1 MDRKQLYKLEQSVLF
16 DDDFKVFSEMIKFK
30 DNKHKYNTKQQL
42 KGYDDKKIIKQLFNL
57 CIKLMD
63 EKHKDDKLQKLIN
76 RIDKLQ
82 DDINTLNDRLDQKD
96 SIIKSLRN
104 DIDILKG
111 NKEPEIIDAGYK
123 YWD

>member
-1 MDRKQLYKLEQSVLF
+1 MDTFDKQFNTLSPKL
-16 DDDFKVFSEMIKFK
+16 KFT
-30 DNKHKYNTKQQL
+30 NAKHKYNTKQQL
-42 KGYDDKKIIKQLFNL
+42 KSYDNKKIIKQLFNL
-57 CIKLMD
+57 CIILMN
-63 EKHKDDKLQKLIN
+63 ERYKEEKLQKLIN

-96 SIIKSLRN
+96 SIIKSLKN

-111 NKEPEIIDAGYK
+111 NKKAEIIDEGR

>member
-1 MDRKQLYKLEQSVLF
+1 MDTFDKQFNILSPKL
-16 DDDFKVFSEMIKFK
+16 KFT
-30 DNKHKYNTKQQL
+30 NAKHKYNTKQQL

-63 EKHKDDKLQKLIN
+63 ERHKEDKLQKLIN